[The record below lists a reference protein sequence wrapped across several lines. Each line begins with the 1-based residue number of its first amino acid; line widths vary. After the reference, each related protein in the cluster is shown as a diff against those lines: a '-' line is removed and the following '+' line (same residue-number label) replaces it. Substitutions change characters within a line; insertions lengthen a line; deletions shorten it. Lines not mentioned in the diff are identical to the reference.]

1 MNFNTLF
8 FLCTKC
14 KWHRERV
21 IVSNFTSEFQSFIK
35 WKWTTAMMHNPFVI
49 LKKGEERNSAEIALQ
64 ILSHFS
70 WLNYEDKLHSIFCK
84 SKASLNKMEEI
95 HSHNTVFGAVL
106 SI

>member
-1 MNFNTLF
+1 MNY
-8 FLCTKC
+8 
-14 KWHRERV
+14 
-21 IVSNFTSEFQSFIK
+21 SYDAQSLRYFEK
-35 WKWTTAMMHNPFVI
+35 R
-49 LKKGEERNSAEIALQ
+49 GGRNSAEIALQ

-95 HSHNTVFGAVL
+95 HSYNTVFGAVL